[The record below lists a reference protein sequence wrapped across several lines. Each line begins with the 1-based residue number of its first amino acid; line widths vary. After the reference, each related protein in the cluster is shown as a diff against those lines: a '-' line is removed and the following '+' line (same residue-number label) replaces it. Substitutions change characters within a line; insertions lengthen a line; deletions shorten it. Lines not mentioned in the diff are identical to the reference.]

1 MGGLDKVPARFG
13 SRRSKNRA
21 RWLEASTQVWAPS
34 PEHASTMEV
43 IRGIPVSSGIV
54 FGRVFRLGKAEQR
67 VSHRRIEA
75 DGVDQEIERVDA
87 SFEEAIR
94 ELEQLRDRTRVQLG
108 AEPAKIF
115 EFHVGLLRDPS
126 LRDPIRDR
134 IRTDL
139 VVAEWAVAD
148 QFRTIADQFAAMGSD
163 VFAQKTADIMDL
175 DRRVLD
181 KLMGET
187 TSRLANL
194 TEPVI
199 IVAHELTPSQ
209 TAGMDR
215 TKVLGF
221 ATDAGGRTS
230 HVSIVA
236 RAVDIPAVVGCHRVT
251 RAVENG
257 DLLIVDGDAGTVI
270 VDPDPGDDRRVRSA
284 AVEGQR
290 VPSGPPGNRRPST
303 SVTSDGVAVSLLGNI
318 EFPDEIESVLANG
331 GGGVGLYRTE
341 FLYLTSG
348 HAPDEEA
355 HLRGVPARRSGC
367 STAARWSSARRT
379 SARTSTRRR
388 RRRNRNG
395 IRSSAAARS
404 ATRLLHLPEFKTQLR
419 AILRAAADG
428 PVKVM
433 FPLVSTVMEI
443 RQAKMLLADVA
454 EELDE
459 EGIRPRDRRV
469 RIGMMVEVPVRG
481 PDGAGP
487 SPARSSSSRSARMTS
502 SSTRWRSIE
511 AMSGWPAL
519 YTGASPAV
527 LQLIKSVIRAARRRE
542 VAVSL
547 CGEIAGEPI
556 YTMLLLGLGL
566 RTLSLVPSQIPLIK
580 KVVRSVSITHCE
592 RIARKVGT
600 FDSERQVLNYLRDE
614 LRKIDP
620 GSPGGWTAE

>member
-1 MGGLDKVPARFG
+1 
-13 SRRSKNRA
+13 
-21 RWLEASTQVWAPS
+21 
-34 PEHASTMEV
+34 MEV

-54 FGRVFRLGKAEQR
+54 FGRVFRLGQAEQR

-75 DGVDQEIERVDA
+75 SDCEPEIARVDTA
-87 SFEEAIR
+87 FAEAIA
-94 ELEQLRDRTRVQLG
+94 ELEQLRDRTRIQLG

-126 LRDPIRDR
+126 LRDPIRER

-148 QFRTIADQFAAMGSD
+148 QFKTIADQFAAMGSE
-163 VFAQKTADIMDL
+163 VFAQKTADIIDL
-175 DRRVLD
+175 DRRILD
-181 KLMGET
+181 KLMGEN

-194 TEPVI
+194 NEPVVI
-199 IVAHELTPSQ
+199 FAHELTPSQ

-215 TKVLGF
+215 SKVLGF

-236 RAVDIPAVVGCHRVT
+236 RAIDIPAVVGCHRVS
-251 RAVENG
+251 RSAENG
-257 DLLIVDGDAGTVI
+257 DLVIVDGDAGTVI
-270 VDPDPGDDRRVRSA
+270 IDPDPETVAEYEARQSKASEFRAGLRETASLD
-284 AVEGQR
+284 AV
-290 VPSGPPGNRRPST
+290 T
-303 SVTSDGVAVSLLGNI
+303 TDGVEISLLGNI

-348 HAPDEEA
+348 HAPDETAHYEA
-355 HLRGVPARRSGC
+355 YRTAIEMLDGRPLVIRTQDLGADKYTQEQAEEPERNPFLGCRS
-367 STAARWSSARRT
+367 
-379 SARTSTRRR
+379 
-388 RRRNRNG
+388 
-395 IRSSAAARS
+395 IRYS
-404 ATRLLHLPEFKTQLR
+404 LLHLKEFKTQLR
-419 AILRAAADG
+419 AILRAATHG

-459 EGIRPRDRRV
+459 EGIPRGTDV
-469 RIGMMVEVPVRG
+469 SIGMMVEVPSAALMARAFSNEVEFFSIGTNDLIQYTLAVDRG
-481 PDGAGP
+481 NERVAN
-487 SPARSSSSRSARMTS
+487 
-502 SSTRWRSIE
+502 
-511 AMSGWPAL
+511 L

-527 LQLIKSVIRAARRRE
+527 LQLIKIVIRAARRRE
-542 VAVSL
+542 VAVSI

-566 RTLSLVPSQIPLIK
+566 RTLSLVPTQIPLIK
-580 KVVRSVSITHCE
+580 KVVRSVSIKHCE

>member
-1 MGGLDKVPARFG
+1 
-13 SRRSKNRA
+13 
-21 RWLEASTQVWAPS
+21 
-34 PEHASTMEV
+34 MEV

-54 FGRVFRLGKAEQR
+54 FGRVFRLGQAEQR
-67 VSHRRIEA
+67 VPHRRIEA
-75 DGVDQEIERVDA
+75 SDCETEIERVDTA
-87 SFEEAIR
+87 FEEAIA
-94 ELEQLRDRTRVQLG
+94 ELEQLRDRTRIQLG

-126 LRDPIRDR
+126 LRDPIRER

-148 QFRTIADQFAAMGSD
+148 QFKTITDQFAAMGNE
-163 VFAQKTADIMDL
+163 VFAQKTADIIDL

-194 TEPVI
+194 TEPVV

-215 TKVLGF
+215 SKVLGF

-236 RAVDIPAVVGCHRVT
+236 RAIDIPAVVGCHRVS
-251 RAVENG
+251 RGVENG
-257 DLLIVDGDAGTVI
+257 DLVIVDGDAGTVI
-270 VDPDPGDDRRVRSA
+270 VDPDPETVAEYEARQSKVSEFRAGLRETASLD
-284 AVEGQR
+284 AV
-290 VPSGPPGNRRPST
+290 T
-303 SVTSDGVAVSLLGNI
+303 TDGVEISLLGNI
-318 EFPDEIESVLANG
+318 EFPDEIASVLSNG

-348 HAPDEEA
+348 RAPDEAAHYEA
-355 HLRGVPARRSGC
+355 YRTAIRMLEGRPLVIRTQDLGADKYTQEQAEEPERNPFLGCRS
-367 STAARWSSARRT
+367 
-379 SARTSTRRR
+379 
-388 RRRNRNG
+388 
-395 IRSSAAARS
+395 IRYS
-404 ATRLLHLPEFKTQLR
+404 LLHLKEFKTQLR
-419 AILRAAADG
+419 AILRAATDG

-459 EGIRPRDRRV
+459 EGIPRGTDV
-469 RIGMMVEVPVRG
+469 SIGMMVEVPSAALMARAFSNEVEFFSIGTNDLIQYTLAVDRG
-481 PDGAGP
+481 N
-487 SPARSSSSRSARMTS
+487 ARVAN
-502 SSTRWRSIE
+502 
-511 AMSGWPAL
+511 L

-542 VAVSL
+542 VAVSI

-566 RTLSLVPSQIPLIK
+566 RTLSLVPTQIPLIK
-580 KVVRSVSITHCE
+580 KVIRSVSIEHCE

>member
-1 MGGLDKVPARFG
+1 MGGLDQVPARFG

-21 RWLEASTQVWAPS
+21 RWLETSTQVWAPS
-34 PEHASTMEV
+34 PEHPPPMEV

-75 DGVDQEIERVDA
+75 DGVDQEIDRVDS

-94 ELEQLRDRTRVQLG
+94 ELEQLRDRTRIQLG

-236 RAVDIPAVVGCHRVT
+236 RAVDIPAVVGCHRVS

-270 VDPDPGDDRRVRSA
+270 IDPDPETISDYEARQSKVSEFR
-284 AVEGQR
+284 EGLR
-290 VPSGPPGNRRPST
+290 ETVGLE
-303 SVTSDGVAVSLLGNI
+303 SVTSDGEAVTLLGNI
-318 EFPDEIESVLANG
+318 EFPDEIDSVLSNG
-331 GGGVGLYRTE
+331 GAGVGLYRTE

-355 HLRGVPARRSGC
+355 HLAAYRQAIRMLDGRPLVIRTQDLGADKYTQEQSEEPERNPFLGCRS
-367 STAARWSSARRT
+367 
-379 SARTSTRRR
+379 
-388 RRRNRNG
+388 
-395 IRSSAAARS
+395 IRYS
-404 ATRLLHLPEFKTQLR
+404 LQNLPEFKTQLR

-459 EGIRPRDRRV
+459 EGVERGTDV
-469 RIGMMVEVPVRG
+469 RIGMMVEVPSAALMARAFASEVEFFSIGTNDLIQYTLAVDRG
-481 PDGAGP
+481 NERVAG
-487 SPARSSSSRSARMTS
+487 
-502 SSTRWRSIE
+502 
-511 AMSGWPAL
+511 L
-519 YTGASPAV
+519 YTGANPAV
-527 LQLIKSVIRAARRRE
+527 LQLIKSVIRAARRRD
-542 VAVSL
+542 VDVSL